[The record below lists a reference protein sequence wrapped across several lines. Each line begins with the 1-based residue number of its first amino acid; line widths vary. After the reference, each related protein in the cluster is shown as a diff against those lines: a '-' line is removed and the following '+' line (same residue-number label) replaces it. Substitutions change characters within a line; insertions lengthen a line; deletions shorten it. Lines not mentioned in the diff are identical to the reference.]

1 MTTPPQGV
9 AQEYAEIVGANPNAV
24 WQPNYHDRIAI
35 WEEHCERSHRAE
47 AKAWCRVL
55 VVLGIA
61 AAFFAGFATCAVELV
76 H

>member
-1 MTTPPQGV
+1 MTPTTSLV
-9 AQEYAEIVGANPNAV
+9 AEYSEMTGTIPEILNAT
-24 WQPNYHDRIAI
+24 DRAAI

-76 H
+76 R